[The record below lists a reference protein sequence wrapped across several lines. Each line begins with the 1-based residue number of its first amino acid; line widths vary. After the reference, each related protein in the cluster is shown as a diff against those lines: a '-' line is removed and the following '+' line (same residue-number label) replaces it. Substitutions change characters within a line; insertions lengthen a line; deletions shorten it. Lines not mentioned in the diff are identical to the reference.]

1 MGIRYAPAG
10 LDTGDAEKTAAI
22 LQQRLAELIDLS
34 LTLKHIHWNVTG
46 PGFKAVH
53 EMMDEQTA
61 TVRDMVDEI
70 AERISTLGGEP
81 NGLASSVVDGRS
93 SDEYKLGVAPVM
105 DHLEALSQVYERVG
119 AGHREAMEQVEALD
133 MVSQDILIGQ
143 TRQLEMNHWFVR
155 AHFPESD

>member
-1 MGIRYAPAG
+1 
-10 LDTGDAEKTAAI
+10 
-22 LQQRLAELIDLS
+22 
-34 LTLKHIHWNVTG
+34 
-46 PGFKAVH
+46 
-53 EMMDEQTA
+53 
-61 TVRDMVDEI
+61 
-70 AERISTLGGEP
+70 
-81 NGLASSVVDGRS
+81 VVDGRS
-93 SDEYKLGVAPVM
+93 GDEYKLGVAPVM